1 MQTFHL
7 SNMINTYF
15 LHMFYKCVTNNHLLV
30 GYVSYCGCT
39 SSYKCGLI
47 IWDIWDWF
55 TKDSTWLTT
64 IIEFHAF
71 SGVFFQH
78 STHDL

>member
-47 IWDIWDWF
+47 IWDMWADNMGHMGLVYQGF
-55 TKDSTWLTT
+55 DM
-64 IIEFHAF
+64 
-71 SGVFFQH
+71 V
-78 STHDL
+78 DNNY